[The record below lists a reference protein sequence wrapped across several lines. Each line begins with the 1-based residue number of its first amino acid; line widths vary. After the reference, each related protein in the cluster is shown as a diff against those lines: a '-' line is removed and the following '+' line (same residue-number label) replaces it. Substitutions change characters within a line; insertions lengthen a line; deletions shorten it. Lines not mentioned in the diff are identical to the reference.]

1 MAQNCLENV
10 YEYICV
16 HNSFMIAERINT
28 PVYLTHN
35 QIFKIK
41 TC

>member
-1 MAQNCLENV
+1 MEHKYGSRLFRE
-10 YEYICV
+10 CV